1 MRHCSYNVQ
10 YPSPEWDSVTMSVKE
25 LINSMLTLNQNSRIT
40 AKEALDHPW
49 VKVHMSEL
57 YILYL
62 LAGTFVMYGLLG
74 TSHVFSSKREREKSI
89 LAESERHSP
98 LSRCMYMSA
107 FLWFSIFPS
116 YPTLC
121 AFHPISSSPF
131 SISSST
137 QPSPSSF
144 PTLPLY
150 SIIHL
155 PFTLL
160 LYTSPNPWLSLSLCR
175 TVTGW
180 HPRCTGRKPSQDSR
194 SSTLAGSSRL
204 PCTLPSSSPRSPP
217 LSVSYEMLWNLPIGG
232 TLDCP
237 YWDASLIRRHVSLF
251 PRPYYYTL
259 E

>member
-1 MRHCSYNVQ
+1 
-10 YPSPEWDSVTMSVKE
+10 
-25 LINSMLTLNQNSRIT
+25 
-40 AKEALDHPW
+40 
-49 VKVHMSEL
+49 
-57 YILYL
+57 
-62 LAGTFVMYGLLG
+62 MYGLLG
-74 TSHVFSSKREREKSI
+74 TSHVFSSKREREKSF

-107 FLWFSIFPS
+107 FPLIFHISFLPYS
-116 YPTLC
+116 LCISPYLSLPLLHLFLYTTLSLLL
-121 AFHPISSSPF
+121 PY
-131 SISSST
+131 
-137 QPSPSSF
+137 
-144 PTLPLY
+144 PLY

-160 LYTSPNPWLSLSLCR
+160 LYLPTPWLSLSLRR

-180 HPRCTGRKPSQDSR
+180 HPRCTGRKPSRDSR